1 MVGGK
6 KKKEKDTRPGV
17 SHDEQ
22 EEDEEQH
29 QRKKKEQPSELGKLN
44 EPARILVGLFW
55 SLIDC
60 TFKLFLWTN
69 FLDEW

>member
-1 MVGGK
+1 MVGG

-17 SHDEQ
+17 SHEEQ

-69 FLDEW
+69 FLHEW